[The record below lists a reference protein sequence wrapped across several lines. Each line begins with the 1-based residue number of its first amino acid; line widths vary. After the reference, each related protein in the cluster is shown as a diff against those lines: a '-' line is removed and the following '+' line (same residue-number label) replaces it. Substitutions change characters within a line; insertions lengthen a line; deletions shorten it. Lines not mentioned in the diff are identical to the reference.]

1 MNDKTLDQ
9 YLRKLSLREK
19 ELKEAK
25 KENCSIEKLKNE
37 REKAAFD
44 MDFSRFEK
52 GKVHPNFVIFP
63 HVRFVPVPM
72 HSHNYVELFYM
83 YSGSVRQ
90 TIQGKEILLTE
101 GQIGLIDTG
110 VSHSIGDTGEN
121 DIMINILMTKDFL
134 TVPFLP
140 STPQPPITTIS
151 FFAQRTAGVFIFI
164 SESFCVNTSAQGQDF
179 ARFWRT

>member
-72 HSHNYVELFYM
+72 HSHNYVAE
-83 YSGSVRQ
+83 R
-90 TIQGKEILLTE
+90 
-101 GQIGLIDTG
+101 
-110 VSHSIGDTGEN
+110 
-121 DIMINILMTKDFL
+121 
-134 TVPFLP
+134 
-140 STPQPPITTIS
+140 
-151 FFAQRTAGVFIFI
+151 
-164 SESFCVNTSAQGQDF
+164 VNTMVMVMLKPHQIWWPVA
-179 ARFWRT
+179 